1 MIGVQ
6 VIPSFDQFL
15 TKTVHLDILNLSNC
29 GLDAAAMDLICAAL
43 LENEST
49 KMKEL
54 TLSNNSFGTDGAK
67 ALAQYLSSYEDMEL
81 LEISGC

>member
-1 MIGVQ
+1 M
-6 VIPSFDQFL
+6 
-15 TKTVHLDILNLSNC
+15 KAVHLDIVNLSNC
-29 GLDAAAMDLICAAL
+29 GLEAAAMDLICAAL

-54 TLSNNSFGTDGAK
+54 TLSNNSFGNGGAK
-67 ALAQYLSSYEDMEL
+67 ALAQYLSSYGDIEL